1 MNGLELKE
9 TKIFC
14 LWVQSTK
21 YLNVNS
27 LTMEVA
33 SRKAT
38 SNVQHQS
45 DDFYQPA
52 FEEPPLYKESIP
64 HTPEQQVILDKLI
77 ADNCEVCITHL
88 Y

>member
-1 MNGLELKE
+1 MNGLESKE

-14 LWVQSTK
+14 LWVQSTEH
-21 YLNVNS
+21 LHVNS
-27 LTMEVA
+27 LAMEESA
-33 SRKAT
+33 RKAT
-38 SNVQHQS
+38 SYVQHQG

-64 HTPEQQVILDKLI
+64 HTSEQQVIIEKLI
-77 ADNCEVCITHL
+77 ADNCEVCITRL